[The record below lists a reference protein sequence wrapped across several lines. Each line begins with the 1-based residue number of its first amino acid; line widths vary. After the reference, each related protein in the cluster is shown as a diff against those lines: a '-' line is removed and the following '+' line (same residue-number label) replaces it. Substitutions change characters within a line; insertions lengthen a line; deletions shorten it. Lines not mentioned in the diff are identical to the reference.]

1 MNHQYIDKGRCIFC
15 GKDTHEASFKNKPHT
30 MPKSLGGKTIGVD
43 ICDSCNNFFGTPDHS
58 MTPHLSPEVCVK
70 EIFGMIRYMLQYE
83 QHKYDKAHLPSI
95 YFNIR
100 LSENKIEIKKRFK
113 IGGAFNRVFTTQFKR
128 GLYEMFLQEYH
139 NATRNGLEERFDKVR
154 FYARYNIGNLPLWHI
169 TGDNG
174 IILVENNLDEPR
186 MPFTEHQ
193 LNQIDTFGFYSFILF
208 GHWFYLEVTPKAE
221 LCRDIYLQNQIKEI
235 GGSGFIFNRIIEI
248 TDISSIDFFL
258 TKLYHQ

>member
-1 MNHQYIDKGRCIFC
+1 
-15 GKDTHEASFKNKPHT
+15 
-30 MPKSLGGKTIGVD
+30 
-43 ICDSCNNFFGTPDHS
+43 
-58 MTPHLSPEVCVK
+58 
-70 EIFGMIRYMLQYE
+70 MIRYMLQYE
-83 QHKYDKAHLPSI
+83 QHKHDKAHLPSI

-193 LNQIDTFGFYSFILF
+193 LN
-208 GHWFYLEVTPKAE
+208 
-221 LCRDIYLQNQIKEI
+221 
-235 GGSGFIFNRIIEI
+235 
-248 TDISSIDFFL
+248 
-258 TKLYHQ
+258 